1 MRKLLLAAGAVT
13 LLSAVSAI
21 AQTNPT
27 ADQLINQLKPTG
39 GVSAVTRG
47 IEIMPPSAP
56 APSAPLS
63 APQGGQATPAATMTP
78 APEAQH
84 GAPSANMEIDFESG
98 SAVLT
103 PQAEADLDQLG
114 KALTSASLISYKF
127 SIVGHTD
134 TQGSADENQAL
145 SEQRASTVKSYLES
159 KFGIPE
165 SRLQAS
171 GVGESDLLVQT
182 PPDTAMPQN
191 RRVQIINLGP

>member
-13 LLSAVSAI
+13 LLSAVSAL
-21 AQTNPT
+21 AQSSPT

-39 GVSAVTRG
+39 DVSAVTRG
-47 IEIMPPSAP
+47 IVVMQPGAP
-56 APSAPLS
+56 APSAP
-63 APQGGQATPAATMTP
+63 QGGETTPAATMTP
-78 APEAQH
+78 APAAQH
-84 GAPSANMEIDFESG
+84 APPSANMEIDFESG

-114 KALTSASLISYKF
+114 KALTSASLMSYKF

-165 SRLQAS
+165 SRLRAS

-182 PPDTAMPQN
+182 PPDTPNPQN

>member
-13 LLSAVSAI
+13 MLSAVSAI
-21 AQTNPT
+21 AHTNPT
-27 ADQLINQLKPTG
+27 ADQLINQLMPTG
-39 GVSAVTRG
+39 DVSAVTRG
-47 IEIMPPSAP
+47 IVIMQPGASAQ
-56 APSAPLS
+56 ST
-63 APQGGQATPAATMTP
+63 PQGGQATPAATMTP
-78 APEAQH
+78 APVAHH
-84 GAPSANMEIDFESG
+84 GAPSADMEIDFESG

-114 KALTSASLISYKF
+114 KALTSASLASYKF

-134 TQGSADENQAL
+134 TQGSVDENQAL
-145 SEQRASTVKSYLES
+145 SEQRANTVKSYLES

-182 PPDTAMPQN
+182 PPDTPDLQN